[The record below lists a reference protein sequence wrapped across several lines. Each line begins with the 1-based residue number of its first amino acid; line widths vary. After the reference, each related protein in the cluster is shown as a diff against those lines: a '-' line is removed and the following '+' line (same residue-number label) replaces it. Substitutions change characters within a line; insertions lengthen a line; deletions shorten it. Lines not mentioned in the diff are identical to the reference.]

1 MKKRNTFWIMIL
13 IGVGL
18 VIMLILVS
26 SVISVGERLRGI
38 SEYLEYAFYVLAALL
53 VYFLIINPIRIILF
67 APSFS
72 LTAVNNSK
80 NRKNKRMSR
89 KITRNLIKS
98 EELKP
103 EDKKLLALGLKD
115 KDLLEE
121 NLNTYFNKILKGEIN
136 RIIMKTATTVMVSTA
151 ISQNGRLDLITVLV
165 CNLKMIKEI
174 VLKCGFRP
182 SYAKIGKLSVNV
194 LGTALIAEGLEGLD
208 FNDVFPASTT
218 NFLSEIPLI
227 KPLASSIIQGIS
239 NALLTLRVGA
249 ITRKY
254 LFSEYAAQTK
264 TEIRRDSIKESM
276 RALPLVLKDALSFLP
291 NKIAKLFQKRK
302 LTPEEQEV
310 YDALQAD
317 AS

>member
-72 LTAVNNSK
+72 LTAVNNAK